1 MEMNSLSNE
10 VEQLCKQYFTGTNH
24 FILAI
29 SGGVDSMVLLDIM
42 TNLFPESCIV
52 VTIDHHIRPSSKQDT
67 TLVSAFCQKK
77 QIKCHIEHIDIPKL
91 SPAHISVEEIARTE
105 RYRIL
110 EGKRLA
116 YNAQTIVT
124 AHHAQ
129 DQYETQLMHL
139 IRGCDVPGLIGM
151 DVLSNQKIFRPLLKI
166 NKADLI
172 TYAKLNNISW
182 NEDETNIDTKYLRNH
197 IRHDWQPLLSQTL
210 LQSISIQAQTLKTES
225 SIAITTWEQRFLTP
239 DSEITKQDWRK
250 LPLYL
255 RLIWLHDWLS
265 KKCTIEGISSAWLGH
280 VYHWFETAKK
290 GSKLTYKDHELC
302 RYEDNRFRF
311 SNDFLRPD

>member
-1 MEMNSLSNE
+1 MDGNTFDS
-10 VEQLCKQYFTGTNH
+10 VVAQLFKQYFTSTDR
-24 FILAI
+24 FVLAI

-42 TNLFPESCIV
+42 AKLSPQNCLV

-67 TLVSAFCQKK
+67 TLVASFCKNK
-77 QIKCHIEHIDIPKL
+77 QIECHIEHIDIPKL
-91 SPAHISVEEIARTE
+91 SPSNKSIEEIARTE

-110 EGKRLA
+110 EAKRLELQA
-116 YNAQTIVT
+116 RAIVT

-139 IRGCDVPGLIGM
+139 IRGCDIPGLIGM
-151 DVLSNQKIFRPLLKI
+151 DLLTNQTIFRPLLQI
-166 NKADLI
+166 NKADLVA
-172 TYAKLNNISW
+172 YAQLNNISW

-197 IRHDWQPLLSQTL
+197 IRHDWQPLLPQTL
-210 LQSISIQAQTLKTES
+210 FQSISTQAQALSTES
-225 SIAITTWEQRFLTP
+225 SIAITIWEQQCFTKEMR
-239 DSEITKQDWRK
+239 ITRQDWRK

-265 KKCTIEGISSAWLGH
+265 KKCKIEDISSAWLGH

-290 GSKLTYKDHELC
+290 GSRLSYKNRELC
-302 RYEDNRFRF
+302 RYQDNIFRF
-311 SNDFLRPD
+311 YNDFSGQA